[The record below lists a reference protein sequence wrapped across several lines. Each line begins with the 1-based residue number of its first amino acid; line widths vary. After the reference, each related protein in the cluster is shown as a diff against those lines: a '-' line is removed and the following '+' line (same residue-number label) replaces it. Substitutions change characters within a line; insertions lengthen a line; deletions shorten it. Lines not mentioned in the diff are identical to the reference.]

1 MSHIQKQRSVLR
13 RMAPALAAAV
23 ALAACDLLSAD
34 NPTLVTPEDV
44 EGKEE
49 MLQPLVNGI
58 ESRFRQ
64 SYAWMASSGS
74 AASDESVFGH
84 VWTPWNEYDRRRV
97 TAQGG
102 ANGIGY
108 PFVTATIATG
118 EIYTDEI
125 ERLVG
130 AQASSS
136 PALAGA
142 LAYTGFGYILGAEHH
157 CEMVVDGTRGPVARA
172 YEKAI
177 THLTRAA
184 AIGAAGG
191 AQGRHWQ
198 NLANVGIARSHLN
211 LGNLAQA
218 IQFANQVDAGF
229 EAWVRYSAHT
239 DFFNWT
245 YYNLYARTAG
255 FKSPVEFNQG
265 IGPSQAAR
273 LLNRTVPGSPGTF
286 TWDRRV
292 PFQADSLTLLMGG
305 WATPRYAYV
314 PYSPSSFSGYSA
326 DAPHTIRDD
335 EDIRFASSL
344 EAKYIIAEA
353 SLRGGAGGW
362 SNAQVLAF
370 IDQRRAAGGH
380 GPYGG
385 ADLFAELR
393 EQKKLDFYFAGYRF
407 PDLRRYLTKYGINEF
422 PSGGL
427 DGFTS
432 ASPED
437 YGADTCW
444 PLPPTEI

>member
-1 MSHIQKQRSVLR
+1 ML
-13 RMAPALAAAV
+13 AAV
-23 ALAACDLLSAD
+23 AALGACDVLSVE

-84 VWTPWNEYDRRRV
+84 VWTPWNEFDRRRV
-97 TAQGG
+97 DAQGG

-108 PFVTATIATG
+108 PFITATIATG
-118 EIYTDEI
+118 ELYTQEI

-130 AQASSS
+130 DQANQS

-142 LAYTGFGYILGAEHH
+142 LAYTGFGYILGAEHQ
-157 CEMVVDGTRGPVARA
+157 CELVVDGSRGPVSRGF
-172 YEKAI
+172 EKAI

-184 AIGAAGG
+184 AIGAAAGT
-191 AQGRHWQ
+191 QGRHWQ

-211 LGNLAQA
+211 LGNHTQA
-218 IQFANQVDAGF
+218 IQFAKLVDPGF
-229 EAWVRYSAHT
+229 EAWVRYSTHT

-265 IGPSQAAR
+265 IGPAEAAVLR
-273 LLNRTVPGSPGTF
+273 DRPVPGHPGEF

-292 PFQADSLTLLMGG
+292 PFQLDSLTLLMGG
-305 WATPRYAYV
+305 WSSPRYAYV
-314 PYSPSSFSGYSA
+314 PFSPSSFSGYSP
-326 DAPHTIRDD
+326 DAPHMIRED
-335 EDIRFASSL
+335 EDIRFASAL

-353 SLRGGAGGW
+353 SLRGGTGGW
-362 SNAQVLAF
+362 TDAQIRAF
-370 IDQRRAAGGH
+370 IDERRAVGGL
-380 GPYGG
+380 GTYGG
-385 ADLFAELR
+385 SDLFAELR
-393 EQKKLDFYFAGYRF
+393 EQKKRDFYFAGYRF
-407 PDLRRYLTKYGINEF
+407 PDLRRYTKYGVDEF
-422 PSGGL
+422 PHGGL

-432 ASPED
+432 TAPES
-437 YGADTCW
+437 YGKDTCW
-444 PLPPTEI
+444 PLPPTEV